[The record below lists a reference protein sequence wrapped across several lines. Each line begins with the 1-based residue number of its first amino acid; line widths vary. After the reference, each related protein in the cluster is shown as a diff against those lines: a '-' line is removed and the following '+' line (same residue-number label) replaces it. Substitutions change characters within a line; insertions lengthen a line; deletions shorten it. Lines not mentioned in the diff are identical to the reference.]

1 MVPFSD
7 GTIPASLLFA
17 DDKNGKVLLAGISSI
32 NYFIKE
38 FSNTLTLKVVGYLIV
53 Y

>member
-32 NYFIKE
+32 NYFIK

>member
-1 MVPFSD
+1 MGQSPRPSWLQI
-7 GTIPASLLFA
+7 TKMERS
-17 DDKNGKVLLAGISSI
+17 LAGMSSI

-38 FSNTLTLKVVGYLIV
+38 SSNTLTLKVVGYVIV